1 LYVPAP
7 YPANPI
13 KSIVTLPDVT
23 AVPPAATEIE
33 SLVPGEPAAPRSNP
47 IFAPPD
53 NVNAPAVFPKLN
65 VCATA
70 FPNSNLP
77 CAPIVTE
84 PNALPVNPAVLVTV
98 PACTFTPP
106 LKLGVPANVSVPAPV
121 LFTNPVPVIPPDGI
135 VNTAPVPTITP
146 PAVPLTVT
154 T

>member
-98 PACTFTPP
+98 PA
-106 LKLGVPANVSVPAPV
+106 PV

-135 VNTAPVPTITP
+135 VNTAPVPTFTP